1 MNGGKVRCSINGS
14 DANATKS
21 ESDLALIPRDICSC
35 GQHFDTIG
43 HPQRCYA
50 FVRCENIDDTV
61 YPSGI
66 SCPSEKCRN
75 SITGECSTNCSQAV
89 CGETVPSGFCTTPV
103 PMLPT
108 VAPSQHIQCSGN
120 STLQYSGN
128 VQIVCVLNQT
138 AFSSINV
145 TFETTT
151 QSNLIAQIA
160 SNRTVKMVDTS
171 GKIDVRISSK
181 IVTVELL
188 NASCI
193 DSGLYVVAVDLESEI
208 AIAQGQLII
217 QTKPDKPILQVPFH
231 TVENKNTTITCTG
244 NTGNPA
250 GSLQIL
256 IKRLNVSDTITL
268 NISSDS
274 VQVIQKPEICSH
286 EETVTI
292 DEMLT
297 PDWNLTTIKCKAVNQ
312 ETITEEDDGIYYTSE
327 ESQIVL
333 IEENYC
339 STGEEYKY
347 HPKSCY
353 HFVRCLTNDMVS
365 NKCAHPLCFFN
376 ATVTCSNC
384 NEVPCPE
391 P

>member
-1 MNGGKVRCSINGS
+1 MNGGKVRCSVNGS
-14 DANATKS
+14 DANSTKS
-21 ESDLALIPRDICSC
+21 DIDLALIPRNICSC
-35 GQHFDTIG
+35 GKHLDSIG
-43 HPQRCYA
+43 HPQSCYA
-50 FVRCENIDDTV
+50 YVLCIEIDGTV
-61 YPSGI
+61 YPFGI
-66 SCPSEKCRN
+66 ACPLEQCRN

-89 CGETVPSGFCTTPV
+89 CSETVPSGFCTTPA
-103 PMLPT
+103 PMLPA
-108 VAPSQHIQCSGN
+108 VATSQHIQCYGN
-120 STLQYSGN
+120 STFQYSGK

-138 AFSSINV
+138 EFSSINV
-145 TFETTT
+145 TFETTK

-160 SNRTVKMVDTS
+160 SNRTVKLVDTS
-171 GKIDVRISSK
+171 GKIVVRISSK

-193 DSGLYVVAVDLESEI
+193 DSGLYVVAVDLGSEI
-208 AIAQGQLII
+208 AIAQGQLTIK
-217 QTKPDKPILQVPFH
+217 TRPDKPTLQIPFH
-231 TVENKNTTITCTG
+231 TVENHKIAITCTG
-244 NTGNPA
+244 NTGSPA

-268 NISSDS
+268 NISNDY
-274 VQVIQKPEICSH
+274 VQVTQKPKICSH
-286 EETVTI
+286 EETVTL
-292 DEMLT
+292 DEILT
-297 PDWNLTTIKCKAVNQ
+297 SDWNLTTIQCKAVNQ
-312 ETITEEDDGIYYTSE
+312 ETAAEDDDSLYYTSE

-353 HFVRCLTNDMVS
+353 HYVRCLTNGMVS
-365 NKCAHPLCFFN
+365 NQCASPLCFFN